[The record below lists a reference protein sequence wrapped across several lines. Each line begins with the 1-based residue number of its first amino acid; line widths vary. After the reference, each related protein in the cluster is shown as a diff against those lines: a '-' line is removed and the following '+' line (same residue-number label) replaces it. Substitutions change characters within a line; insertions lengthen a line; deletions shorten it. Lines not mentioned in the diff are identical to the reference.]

1 MRANLRCHH
10 HATPPYPALQSADT
24 HSPQQ
29 RPPAARPPRPPVQCS
44 TPCPL
49 AVLLA
54 PPIPV
59 PPPAMHTVPAHSRP
73 NSRPSGSH
81 AARRPRPLPLAP
93 PTDSGHALSPSPAT
107 PAVATPL
114 PVAPPT
120 GSSHAPAAMSSQLA
134 RRRPAVGA
142 EGGAPAGAPARGDAE
157 QGMAAPGLSLCLKLL
172 AAAFYGLSSFLI
184 VVVNKS
190 VLTTYGYGL
199 RDRGVGGGDGA
210 RDPAGLRALA
220 APR

>member
-1 MRANLRCHH
+1 
-10 HATPPYPALQSADT
+10 
-24 HSPQQ
+24 
-29 RPPAARPPRPPVQCS
+29 
-44 TPCPL
+44 
-49 AVLLA
+49 
-54 PPIPV
+54 
-59 PPPAMHTVPAHSRP
+59 
-73 NSRPSGSH
+73 
-81 AARRPRPLPLAP
+81 
-93 PTDSGHALSPSPAT
+93 
-107 PAVATPL
+107 
-114 PVAPPT
+114 
-120 GSSHAPAAMSSQLA
+120 MSSQLA